1 MHTMNN
7 YQYMHGSPSRN
18 LPKKDQIKIAR
29 RNVINN
35 IYIYIYI
42 RMYIEKY
49 LYCIYDLDYDYHIY
63 RKHSNIK
70 FFISLAIILVQGL
83 HIAVKC

>member
-1 MHTMNN
+1 
-7 YQYMHGSPSRN
+7 
-18 LPKKDQIKIAR
+18 
-29 RNVINN
+29 
-35 IYIYIYI
+35 
-42 RMYIEKY
+42 MYIERY
-49 LYCIYDLDYDYHIY
+49 LYCMYDLYYDYHIY